1 MVQPVK
7 SLLITSAAP
16 AEGKSTTAAN
26 LAVSVAQL
34 GWRVLLVDT
43 DLRRPV
49 QHRAFGLARDKGLT
63 DILVHGVDWHEILH
77 ETSLET
83 LKILP
88 AGMTP
93 PNPVDLLSTR
103 RMKVLITQITRAFDL
118 VIFDTPMVLSL
129 PEVTILA
136 PLMDGVLLVHSPR
149 RTNRDVVLQAK
160 QMLARRGA
168 PLLGVVLNNIS
179 DKAIPY
185 YTSYSYAAYYTPPM
199 RGSRLDNGAIGKPID
214 MQPEENGD
222 NWAPRPLAMHHSA
235 AGIQRT
241 ARSGDLT
248 LSILA
253 VSLQQRLAEVESDA
267 GWQFLVL
274 DVEIA
279 NNAMFPYTFHAA
291 QTAIA
296 VNPQSVYSQA
306 LASLIEL
313 PSRSAATVPF
323 LQGQQVYQYDPRL
336 TQQLADGLVSTAT
349 ISSQGVQ
356 RGFLVYQVP
365 LHADSY
371 VFVYENED
379 GSCTIPLG
387 KG

>member
-1 MVQPVK
+1 M
-7 SLLITSAAP
+7 LRDT
-16 AEGKSTTAAN
+16 N
-26 LAVSVAQL
+26 L
-34 GWRVLLVDT
+34 
-43 DLRRPV
+43 
-49 QHRAFGLARDKGLT
+49 
-63 DILVHGVDWHEILH
+63 EN
-77 ETSLET
+77 
-83 LKILP
+83 LKVLP

-103 RMKVLITQITRAFDL
+103 RMKVLITQLTRAFDL
-118 VIFDTPMVLSL
+118 VIFDAPMVLSL

-149 RTNRDVVLQAK
+149 RTDRDVVLQAK
-160 QMLARRGA
+160 QVLERRGA

-185 YTSYSYAAYYTPPM
+185 YTNYGYAGYYTPPLR
-199 RGSRLDNGAIGKPID
+199 RGRFDNGAAGKPID

-222 NWAPRPLAMHHSA
+222 NWVPRALAMRHSTA
-235 AGIQRT
+235 TQTGTSSIRRT

-253 VSLQQRLAEVESDA
+253 VSLQEHLAEVENNP

-274 DVEIA
+274 DVELT
-279 NNAMFPYTFHAA
+279 NNAMSPYTFHAE

-296 VNPQSVYSQA
+296 VNPQSNYSQA
-306 LASLIEL
+306 LASLIAWS
-313 PSRSAATVPF
+313 PQSGAAEPF
-323 LQGQQVYQYDPRL
+323 LQGHQVYQYEPRL
-336 TQQLADGLVSTAT
+336 THKLEDSLVGETTITA
-349 ISSQGVQ
+349 QGVK

-371 VFVYENED
+371 VFAYENED
-379 GSCTIPLG
+379 DSCTIPLG
-387 KG
+387 NV